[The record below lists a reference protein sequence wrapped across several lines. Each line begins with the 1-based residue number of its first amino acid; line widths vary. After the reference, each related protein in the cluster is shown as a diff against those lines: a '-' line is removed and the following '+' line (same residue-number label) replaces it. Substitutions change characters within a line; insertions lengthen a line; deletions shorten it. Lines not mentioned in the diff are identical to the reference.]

1 VNEFLTR
8 TVIFGNGGSGK
19 STLAG
24 ALARVTGVPP
34 VDLDRFH
41 WEDEGYGR
49 KRDEEAAK
57 RLTLAEAVKP
67 RWIIEGV
74 YGWLADVVLPRATAL
89 LWLDLP
95 WAECRAGLLARG
107 PRRGADAGA
116 FAELLAWSEAY
127 WTRATSSSLS
137 GHAARF
143 EAFAGAKRRLT
154 SRSAVAEFTTALTG
168 AL

>member
-1 VNEFLTR
+1 MNDLLTR

-19 STLAG
+19 STLAS
-24 ALARVTGVPP
+24 ALARVAGVPP
-34 VDLDRFH
+34 VDLDRIH

-49 KRDEEAAK
+49 KRDEEIAK
-57 RLTLAEAVKP
+57 RLALAEAAKP

-74 YGWLADVVLPRATAL
+74 YGWLADVALPRATAL

-95 WAECRAGLLARG
+95 WDECRAGLLARG

-127 WTRATSSSLS
+127 CTRTTSSSLS
-137 GHAARF
+137 GHAARYD
-143 EAFAGAKRRLT
+143 AFAGAKWRLT
-154 SRSAVAEFTTALTG
+154 SRGAVAEFTAALTG
-168 AL
+168 AR